1 MRQKDSS
8 QSSLNYWGSS
18 SSNNRQVL
26 LFWLSGHTKISTPGL
41 KLLSHHLKAH
51 GHKGLEKDIPVS
63 SLHLPKIYHSRIILG
78 QG

>member
-26 LFWLSGHTKISTPGL
+26 LFWLSGHTKISMPWTEAP
-41 KLLSHHLKAH
+41 LSPSQGTWAQR
-51 GHKGLEKDIPVS
+51 
-63 SLHLPKIYHSRIILG
+63 SRKRHPSF
-78 QG
+78 